1 MSGGMVSGGI
11 VGRGKKIAV
20 GVGVLVAAS
29 ALAAGVVLGV
39 KNSAAHG
46 TSAAAATSGTPRA
59 SGTTGTTGLSGVSH
73 SSPAAEP
80 SATTNGALATP
91 TPTPASGPAAKL
103 ARLDGI
109 GRPAEQYQQI
119 LDALAPR
126 CTEDRPHLAVVVSST
141 LADLKKNGVDDED
154 AFSLLQHLEQ
164 FVPAGNPRVNCA
176 SAAGTYATQREA
188 G

>member
-1 MSGGMVSGGI
+1 MVSGGM

-20 GVGVLVAAS
+20 GVGVLVTAS

-39 KNSAAHG
+39 KDHAAHDS
-46 TSAAAATSGTPRA
+46 SAAAATSGTPGA
-59 SGTTGTTGLSGVSH
+59 SGTSGTTSKSGLSGVSH

-80 SATTNGALATP
+80 SATTNGALASP
-91 TPTPASGPAAKL
+91 TPTAASGPAAKL

-109 GRPAEQYQQI
+109 GRPADQYQQI

>member
-1 MSGGMVSGGI
+1 M
-11 VGRGKKIAV
+11 
-20 GVGVLVAAS
+20 LVAAS
-29 ALAAGVVLGV
+29 ALVAGVLLGV
-39 KNSAAHG
+39 KDSAAHD
-46 TSAAAATSGTPRA
+46 TSAAATTSGT
-59 SGTTGTTGLSGVSH
+59 SGVRSH
-73 SSPAAEP
+73 SSPAAKP
-80 SATTNGALATP
+80 SATTNGALASP
-91 TPTPASGPAAKL
+91 TPASASASGPAAKL

-109 GRPAEQYQQI
+109 GRPAEQYQQV

-188 G
+188 S